1 MVAKLSHEQINIA
14 IEKILAKSVSNKRN
28 FTESFELQI
37 GLKNYDPKKD
47 KRFSGTIA
55 LPFIPKNQK
64 KIAILGDSAHIAQAT
79 NLLCNI

>member
-37 GLKNYDPKKD
+37 GLKNYDPKK
-47 KRFSGTIA
+47 R
-55 LPFIPKNQK
+55 
-64 KIAILGDSAHIAQAT
+64 
-79 NLLCNI
+79 